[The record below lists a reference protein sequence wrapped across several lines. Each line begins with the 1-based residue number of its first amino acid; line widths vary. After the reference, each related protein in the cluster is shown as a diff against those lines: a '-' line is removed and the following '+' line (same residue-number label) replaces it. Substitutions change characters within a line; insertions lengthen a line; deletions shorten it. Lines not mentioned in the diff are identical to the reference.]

1 MDFSDPF
8 PLPQL
13 TGATSINTASTP
25 IPCNNTRQH
34 FHQVII
40 KKDTT
45 AGKFVIETAP
55 AQDFAGSW
63 DELASWDVASDSDL
77 STALGSADVVRSI
90 TLPGPSGFVRH
101 RIATAFTGGATHTV
115 TSSMRRIQI
124 GG

>member
-1 MDFSDPF
+1 MDYSDPF
-8 PLPQL
+8 LISQL
-13 TGATSINTASTP
+13 TAATLINTASTP
-25 IPCNNTRQH
+25 IPCNNARQH
-34 FHQVII
+34 FHQVTI

-45 AGKFVIETAP
+45 AGKFIIETAP
-55 AQDFAGSW
+55 TYNFAGTW

-77 STALGSADVVRSI
+77 VTALGLADVVKSI

-101 RIATAFTGGATHTV
+101 RVATAFTGGADHTV